1 VRAAVARALMALAT
15 LGLGHSRRDWAFA
28 MEAEF
33 DEAAAEGRQLGF
45 AAGCLIAA
53 AREMPRHAEGRLML
67 AYHAL
72 ALGLLVPMA
81 FLQFACAIGL
91 SGGQGGIYALL
102 AISGGRDPYI
112 VDAQYSAVPVL
123 LGLWLLL
130 GASHLR
136 LAWRLLDRNW
146 SGVVQAG
153 AMIAGAA
160 LTLVELVGV
169 LRLQAA
175 FLLPVV
181 GLMAVEAIFI
191 RAVAQW
197 DGHAAPDALPVSA
210 VG

>member
-1 VRAAVARALMALAT
+1 MALAT
-15 LGLGHSRRDWAFA
+15 CCLGQSQRDWAFA
-28 MEAEF
+28 MEAEY
-33 DEAAAEGRQLGF
+33 DEAAAERRQLGF

-91 SGGQGGIYALL
+91 SGGQGGIYSLL
-102 AISGGRDPYI
+102 VMAGGRDPYI
-112 VDAQYSAVPVL
+112 ADAQLSAVPVL
-123 LGLWLLL
+123 LVLWLLL
-130 GASHLR
+130 GAGHLR
-136 LAWRLLDRNW
+136 LAWLLLDRNW
-146 SGVVQAG
+146 LGVVQAG

-175 FLLPVV
+175 FLVPVV
-181 GLMAVEAIFI
+181 GLMAVEAIFVI
-191 RAVAQW
+191 AVAQW
-197 DGHAAPDALPVSA
+197 DGRAASDALPVSA